1 MLPVGFVGSGVAGA
15 MAWRANACARSRR
28 SVLPRSVAVQQYAR
42 RSPARRARFRPP
54 RRANREAIRAWLGAA
69 SGVARQVNNWC
80 RGRAAAPLW
89 AIALAVVLQDTSPE
103 AIRIL
108 LEEIEFAWHEI
119 LGVPPNA
126 DAAALRR
133 AMARLARIYHPDK
146 GGQPDLMSRVN
157 AACERAQSDWP
168 R

>member
-1 MLPVGFVGSGVAGA
+1 MRAPLHTGFAA
-15 MAWRANACARSRR
+15 
-28 SVLPRSVAVQQYAR
+28 L
-42 RSPARRARFRPP
+42 PARADVSQAALARIAGDTP
-54 RRANREAIRAWLGAA
+54 
-69 SGVARQVNNWC
+69 RQVNNWC

-89 AIALAVVLQDTSPE
+89 AITLAAVLQETSPE
-103 AIRIL
+103 AIQNL
-108 LEEIEFAWHEI
+108 LEEIAFAWHES

-146 GGQPDLMSRVN
+146 GGQPDPMRRVN
-157 AACERAQSDWP
+157 AAYERAQSDWP